1 MKKSDILDVVIDRLI
16 KESDLAVD
24 REDVSLDSNLK
35 ETFDLDSMQSVSMI
49 MDMEEKYDIDIDEDE
64 MDKLK
69 TIDDLVNIIQ
79 TKLTGSH

>member
-16 KESDLAVD
+16 KESDLAVAK
-24 REDVSLDSNLK
+24 EDVGLDSNLK